1 MVPLDD
7 QSGAAAAPGSP
18 LVTQERRNEL
28 NRALHFML
36 AKVRCRGHALSCFL
50 DAPPSALIPRRTRP
64 ADAISAADRELV
76 VNPSFQYAPSG
87 ELPAALGAMG
97 PPMDGLLGGSPLG
110 WIEDAGR
117 GVWTPLWARGEWPA
131 ILASLQPGQPAPA
144 ALTPGVRETLV
155 AANVLVAPSGERDQR
170 AKWDAVCRDAGAQF
184 ERYGYAIVRDLLP
197 PVLIGALRDYYRALV
212 AGGQLPRG
220 DDQVPDRFRL
230 HSEPVAMFFHPQL
243 ASLLSRVAAEPVR
256 PSYLYFASY
265 PPGAALPRHVDRVQ
279 CEFSISLLID
289 YSPEPDG
296 PCGWPLFLEHAAL
309 PGGVVAADLGI
320 GDAVIYRGR
329 ELAHYRHPLPEGH
342 QSSSLFFHYV
352 GEDFA
357 GDTF

>member
-7 QSGAAAAPGSP
+7 QGSAAAPPGSP
-18 LVTQERRNEL
+18 PISQERRNEL

-36 AKVRCRGHALSCFL
+36 AKARCRGHALSCFL
-50 DAPPSALIPRRTRP
+50 DEPPSPLIPRRAGQGHAAP
-64 ADAISAADRELV
+64 AADRELL
-76 VNPSFQYAPSG
+76 VNRSFLYAPRG
-87 ELPAALGAMG
+87 GLPAALRTRV
-97 PPMDGLLGGSPLG
+97 PPMDGLLSGSPLA
-110 WIEDAGR
+110 WIEDAGT
-117 GVWTPLWARGEWPA
+117 GVWAPYWARGEWLD
-131 ILASLQPGQPAPA
+131 ILASLRPGQPAPA
-144 ALTPGVRETLV
+144 ALPPVVRETLA
-155 AANVLVAPSGERDQR
+155 AANVLVAPGGEEDRR
-170 AKWDAVCRDAGAQF
+170 ATWQATCRDAEAQF
-184 ERYGYAIVRDLLP
+184 QRYGYAIVRDLIP
-197 PVLIGALRDYYRALV
+197 PVLIGALRHYYRGLV

-220 DDQVPDRFRL
+220 DDQVPDRYRL
-230 HSEPVAMFFHPQL
+230 HSEPAAMFFHPQL
-243 ASLLSRVAAEPVR
+243 AGLLSRIAAQPVR

-265 PPGAALPRHVDRVQ
+265 PPGAALPRHVDRAQ
-279 CEFSISLLID
+279 CELSISLLID

-309 PGGVVAADLGI
+309 PGGLVAADLGI

-329 ELAHYRHPLPEGH
+329 ELAHYRHRLPDGH